1 MRKSKPKSNTK
12 QSGFIRLISGKHKG
26 RKLPVH
32 DVVGLRPTTDR
43 MKETVFNWL
52 MQDVRDAKVL
62 DCFAGAGSL
71 GFEAISRFAASGTF
85 IELDKTAATQLS
97 NNATLLKLDN
107 VEIINTDALSML
119 ANNLKQ
125 QQYDLVFIDPPFRK
139 GLVTPCCDL
148 LESQSWLS
156 EDALIYVEFEQ
167 EAQPDTP
174 ENWQVIK
181 EKHAGQVI
189 CRLYQR

>member
-1 MRKSKPKSNTK
+1 MRKSKPKSNPK

-32 DVVGLRPTTDR
+32 DVEGLRPTTDR

-71 GFEAISRFAASGTF
+71 GFEAISRFAAHGTF
-85 IELDKTAATQLS
+85 IELDRKAATQLTANS
-97 NNATLLKLDN
+97 TLLKLGN
-107 VEIINTDALSML
+107 VEVINQDALTVL
-119 ANNLKQ
+119 ANNPQQ

-139 GLVTPCCDL
+139 NLVSPCCAL
-148 LESQSWLS
+148 LESSHWLS
-156 EDALIYVEFEQ
+156 EEALIYVEFEQ
-167 EAQPDTP
+167 DAQPDIP
-174 ENWQVIK
+174 SNWKIKK
-181 EKHAGQVI
+181 EKQAGQVI

>member
-1 MRKSKPKSNTK
+1 
-12 QSGFIRLISGKHKG
+12 
-26 RKLPVH
+26 
-32 DVVGLRPTTDR
+32 
-43 MKETVFNWL
+43 
-52 MQDVRDAKVL
+52 
-62 DCFAGAGSL
+62 L

-97 NNATLLKLDN
+97 NNVTLLKLDN
-107 VEIINTDALSML
+107 VEIINTDALTIL
-119 ANNLKQ
+119 ANNRKQ